1 MRTLYIFRSYLRRE
15 YAGIANLY
23 TLLEAGYMFN
33 FRILGFL
40 RFQGTK
46 LTAKDRL

>member
-1 MRTLYIFRSYLRRE
+1 MRTLYIFRSYLRRK
-15 YAGIANLY
+15 YAGIADLY

-33 FRILGFL
+33 FRILELL